1 MNAAGRRRRSEG
13 QRGNQQQLCVLSS
26 SPQWTSA
33 WVCDQNSQRVE
44 TRTQALQSFT
54 SSPHTSSPH
63 TSFSSPTFPPQTS
76 SHFTPRCF
84 ILPSPQTSVS
94 LLLLFCCCFL
104 LCLLVSFHIP
114 FFTFIHPCFVFLLSF
129 SSSFFPCFL
138 ALILFSFMCLYFLSH
153 LLLSLKT
160 FCPYFLLCFLLS
172 LPIYFFLF
180 ILPCPLLCFLS
191 FFLPSLESSCF
202 IALCPSIPSFQVKL
216 VASFYV
222 SFLSFPCV
230 CPCFLLD
237 LVLVS
242 FMCPSFL
249 PSMFSLLH

>member
-54 SSPHTSSPH
+54 SSPHTS
-63 TSFSSPTFPPQTS
+63 FSSPTSPPQTS

-94 LLLLFCCCFL
+94 LLLLFCCCFR

>member
-1 MNAAGRRRRSEG
+1 MKVRGETSSSSASSRPRLSEPQPESVTRIHSEWKLGHKLFNHSPPPLTPPPLTPPSRLRPPHLRPPLILPLGVSSFLLLRPRS
-13 QRGNQQQLCVLSS
+13 LSS
-26 SPQWTSA
+26 FFSVAVFVCVSLFPSTSP
-33 WVCDQNSQRVE
+33 
-44 TRTQALQSFT
+44 
-54 SSPHTSSPH
+54 
-63 TSFSSPTFPPQTS
+63 
-76 SHFTPRCF
+76 
-84 ILPSPQTSVS
+84 S
-94 LLLLFCCCFL
+94 LLLYILVLFFYFPSL
-104 LCLLVSFHIP
+104 RPSFLVSLP
-114 FFTFIHPCFVFLLSF
+114 
-129 SSSFFPCFL
+129 
-138 ALILFSFMCLYFLSH
+138 LILFSFMCLYFLSH

>member
-1 MNAAGRRRRSEG
+1 MKV
-13 QRGNQQQLCVLSS
+13 RGETSS
-26 SPQWTSA
+26 SSASSRPRLSEPQPES
-33 WVCDQNSQRVE
+33 V
-44 TRTQALQSFT
+44 TRIHSEWKLGHKLFNH
-54 SSPHTSSPH
+54 SPPPLTPPPLTPPSRLRPPH
-63 TSFSSPTFPPQTS
+63 LRPPLQTS

-94 LLLLFCCCFL
+94 LLLLFCCCFR